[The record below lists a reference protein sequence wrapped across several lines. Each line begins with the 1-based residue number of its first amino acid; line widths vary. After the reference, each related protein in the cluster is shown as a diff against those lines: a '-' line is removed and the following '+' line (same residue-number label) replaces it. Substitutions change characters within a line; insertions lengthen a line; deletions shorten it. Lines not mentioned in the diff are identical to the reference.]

1 MPCSSVSCACA
12 EWDELKQHDVLFLLT
27 VRPPTAAAAA
37 AAFADGREPN
47 VVEKHGLAYVRGCEV
62 IEVRDEGGR

>member
-1 MPCSSVSCACA
+1 M
-12 EWDELKQHDVLFLLT
+12 LFLLT